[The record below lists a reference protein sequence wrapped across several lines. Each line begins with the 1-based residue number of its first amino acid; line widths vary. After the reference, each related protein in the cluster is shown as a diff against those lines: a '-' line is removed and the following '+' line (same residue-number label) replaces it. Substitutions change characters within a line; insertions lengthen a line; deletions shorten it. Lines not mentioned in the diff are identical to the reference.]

1 MASSGFDLTGRVAL
15 VTGGTSGLGRA
26 IAIGLARAGA
36 AVVVGSRDQA
46 KVAETVAELAGLG
59 TGHAGRRLDVADP
72 ASIEEAFAAVAGERG
87 RLDILVNAA
96 GTIQRKDPLE
106 VTLAEWEQVLRV
118 NLTGTFLCCQAAA
131 RLMRGAPPAEG
142 RWSGGGVIINIAS
155 LTSYVGFS
163 EVTAYGASKAA
174 VAQLTRSLANDWA
187 RYGIRVNAIAPGVF
201 PTPLNRSL
209 LSGTPRG
216 DWLLRHTPMERFGD
230 PAEIAGA
237 AVYLASP
244 AAGFTTGE
252 VLVVDGGFLARGVGP
267 G

>member
-1 MASSGFDLTGRVAL
+1 MSSSAFDLTGRVGL

-26 IAIGLARAGA
+26 IAVGLARAGA
-36 AVVVGSRDQA
+36 RVVVGSRDEG
-46 KVAETVAELAGLG
+46 KVAGAVAELAAVGAGHSGL
-59 TGHAGRRLDVADP
+59 RLDVADP
-72 ASIEEAFAAVAGERG
+72 ASIEAAFRTVLAERG

-106 VTLAEWEQVLRV
+106 VTLEEWEQVLRV

-131 RLMRGAPPAEG
+131 RPMRAK
-142 RWSGGGVIINIAS
+142 GGGAIVNIAS
-155 LTSYVGFS
+155 LTSFVGFS
-163 EVTAYGASKAA
+163 EVTAYGASKAG

-201 PTPLNRSL
+201 PTPLNRSM

-216 DWLLRHTPMERFGD
+216 DWLRRHTPMERFGE
-230 PAEIAGA
+230 PEEIAGA
-237 AVYLASP
+237 AVYLVSP
-244 AAGFTTGE
+244 AASFTTGE

-267 G
+267 SA

>member
-1 MASSGFDLTGRVAL
+1 VGNTHPFDLTGRVAL

-26 IAIGLARAGA
+26 IAVGLARAGA
-36 AVVVGSRDQA
+36 MVTAGSRDEA
-46 KVAETVAELAGLG
+46 KVADTVAELRALGGEHSGLQ
-59 TGHAGRRLDVADP
+59 LDVGDA
-72 ASIEEAFAAVAGERG
+72 ASITAAFERVARERG

-106 VTLAEWEQVLRV
+106 VSLEEWEQVLRI

-131 RLMRGAPPAEG
+131 RLMRDH
-142 RWSGGGVIINIAS
+142 GGGAIINIAS
-155 LTSYVGFS
+155 LTSFVGFS

-174 VAQLTRSLANDWA
+174 VAQLTQSLANDWA

-209 LSGTPRG
+209 LMGTPRG
-216 DWLLRHTPMERFGD
+216 EWLVRHTPMDRFGE
-230 PAEIAGA
+230 PEEIAGA

-244 AAGFTTGE
+244 AASFTTGE
-252 VLVVDGGFLARGVGP
+252 VIAVDGGFLARGVGP
-267 G
+267 T

>member
-1 MASSGFDLTGRVAL
+1 MSYHGFDLTGRVAL

-26 IAIGLARAGA
+26 IAIGLAQAGA
-36 AVVVGSRDQA
+36 AVVVGSRDEA
-46 KVAETVAELAGLG
+46 KVADAVAELASFG
-59 TGHAGRRLDVADP
+59 TGHSGLRLDVADP
-72 ASIEEAFAAVAGERG
+72 ASIEAAFQAVAEQRE

-106 VTLAEWEQVLRV
+106 VTLAEWEHVLRV

-131 RLMRGAPPAEG
+131 RRMCDQ
-142 RWSGGGVIINIAS
+142 GGGAIVNIAS
-155 LTSYVGFS
+155 LTSFVGFS

-209 LSGTPRG
+209 LAGTPRG
-216 DWLLRHTPMERFGD
+216 EWLQRHTPMERFGS
-230 PAEIAGA
+230 PEEIAGA
-237 AVYLASP
+237 AIYLASP
-244 AAGFTTGE
+244 AASFTTGE

-267 G
+267 TP

>member
-1 MASSGFDLTGRVAL
+1 
-15 VTGGTSGLGRA
+15 LGRA
-26 IAIGLARAGA
+26 IAVGLARAGA
-36 AVVVGSRDQA
+36 TVAVGSRDEG
-46 KVAETVAELAGLG
+46 KVADTVAELRGLG
-59 TGHAGRRLDVADP
+59 EGHGGLQLDVADP
-72 ASIEEAFAAVAGERG
+72 GSIQAAFERVARERG

-96 GTIQRKDPLE
+96 GAIQKKDPLE
-106 VTLAEWEQVLRV
+106 VTLEEWEHVIRT

-131 RLMRGAPPAEG
+131 RMMREQ
-142 RWSGGGVIINIAS
+142 GGGVIVNIAS

-174 VAQLTRSLANDWA
+174 VAQLTQSLANDWA
-187 RYGIRVNAIAPGVF
+187 RHGIRVNAIAPGVF

-216 DWLLRHTPMERFGD
+216 EWLVRHTPMERFGE
-230 PAEIAGA
+230 PEEIACA

-244 AAGFTTGE
+244 AASFTTGE

-267 G
+267 S

>member
-1 MASSGFDLTGRVAL
+1 MTSSGFDLSGRVAL

-26 IAIGLARAGA
+26 IAVGLARAGA
-36 AVVVGSRDQA
+36 AVVVGSRDEGN
-46 KVAETVAELAGLG
+46 VADTVAELSGLG
-59 TGHAGRRLDVADP
+59 TGHSGLRLDVGDP
-72 ASIEEAFAAVAGERG
+72 GSIEAAFQAVDRERG

-118 NLTGTFLCCQAAA
+118 NLTGTFLCCQEAA
-131 RLMRGAPPAEG
+131 RRMRDRGGAI
-142 RWSGGGVIINIAS
+142 VNIAS
-155 LTSYVGFS
+155 LTSFVGFS

-216 DWLLRHTPMERFGD
+216 EWLLRHTPMERFGD

>member
-1 MASSGFDLTGRVAL
+1 MSSSAFDLTGRVAL

-26 IAIGLARAGA
+26 IAVGLARAGA
-36 AVVVGSRDQA
+36 RVVVGSRDEG
-46 KVAETVAELAGLG
+46 KVADTVAELAAPGAGCSGL
-59 TGHAGRRLDVADP
+59 RLDVADP
-72 ASIEEAFAAVAGERG
+72 ASIEAAFRTVSAEHG

-106 VTLAEWEQVLRV
+106 VTLEEWEQVLRV

-131 RLMRGAPPAEG
+131 RQMRTQ
-142 RWSGGGVIINIAS
+142 GGGAIVNIAS
-155 LTSYVGFS
+155 LTSFVGFS
-163 EVTAYGASKAA
+163 EVTAYGASKAG

-216 DWLLRHTPMERFGD
+216 DWLRRHTPMERFGE
-230 PAEIAGA
+230 PEEIAGA

-244 AAGFTTGE
+244 AASFTTGE

-267 G
+267 SA

>member
-1 MASSGFDLTGRVAL
+1 VAASSFDLTGQVAL

-26 IAIGLARAGA
+26 IAIGLAQAGA
-36 AVVVGSRDQA
+36 AVVVGSRDEG
-46 KVAETVAELAGLG
+46 KVADTVTELSSMGEEHSGL
-59 TGHAGRRLDVADP
+59 RLDAADP
-72 ASIEEAFAAVAGERG
+72 ASIEAAFRVVAAERG

-131 RLMRGAPPAEG
+131 RQMRAQ
-142 RWSGGGVIINIAS
+142 GGGAIVNIAS
-155 LTSYVGFS
+155 LTSFVGFS
-163 EVTAYGASKAA
+163 EVTAYGASKAG

-209 LSGTPRG
+209 LSGTSRG
-216 DWLLRHTPMERFGD
+216 DWLRRHTPMERFGE
-230 PAEIAGA
+230 PEEIAGA

-244 AAGFTTGE
+244 AASFTTGE

-267 G
+267 SP